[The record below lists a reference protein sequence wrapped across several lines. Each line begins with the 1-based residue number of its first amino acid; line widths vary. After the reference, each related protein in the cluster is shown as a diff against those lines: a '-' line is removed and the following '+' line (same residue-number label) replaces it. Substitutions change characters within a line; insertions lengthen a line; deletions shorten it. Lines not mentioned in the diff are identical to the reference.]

1 MRCESKMGEVRRW
14 LSEAPAAAI
23 KWLLGAIAADMLVR
37 VFEPEIA
44 LVASAIRTL
53 LGL

>member
-1 MRCESKMGEVRRW
+1 MRRESKMGEVRRW
-14 LSEAPAAAI
+14 LSQAPLSAL
-23 KWLLGAIAADMLVR
+23 KWMLGAIAADVLVR

-44 LVASAIRTL
+44 LIAAAIRTL